1 MSAFVP
7 APPGPPAA
15 GFSFWHRR
23 SLRWQMMAA
32 VIAINLGAALLA
44 LVVII
49 ANARRAT
56 EVEMNASLV
65 VAERFV
71 EETVERLAGTQDAA
85 TSLKQLPLHVSGL
98 RHVRIRIEDAQGN
111 AVELVPSSGEGAG
124 EEDEHEAEVPGW
136 FAALVAV
143 EGARRDIPVTE
154 NGLVIGN
161 VRLVG
166 EASDETAEVW
176 NDTSDLALLALAVN
190 IAVLGALYLVLG
202 RLLMPLR
209 TLSAGLSELEA
220 GRFEH
225 RLPLPKV
232 RELAVIADRFNALG
246 AALDSAR
253 EDNARLNEDIIHI
266 QDEERRQIAAD
277 LHDELGPCL
286 FGLRANLESIERLAG
301 RTEPELGR
309 RIGERAGTM
318 ADILDRVQDLNRRLL
333 RKIRPMALGHV
344 PLAAL
349 IADLLAEFE
358 RHSPGRTFALS
369 ADGLAERYGDS
380 VDITVY
386 RCIQEAVTNA
396 LRHGGARHIA
406 VSLHVDLRAGRLH
419 LVVED
424 DGLGVPAGAARGYGL
439 LGIEERVGALGGSW
453 RLVPARP
460 SGTRVEMSV
469 PLRGEAGARP
479 AENRTTERTAAT

>member
-7 APPGPPAA
+7 NTPAPPPA
-15 GFSFWHRR
+15 GFSFWQRR

-32 VIAINLGAALLA
+32 VIAINLCAALLA
-44 LVVII
+44 LMVII

-56 EVEMNASLV
+56 EIEMNASLL

-111 AVELVPSSGEGAG
+111 AVDLAPSGDRD
-124 EEDEHEAEVPGW
+124 EDEHEGEVPGW
-136 FAALVAV
+136 FAALVAA
-143 EGARRDIPVTE
+143 EGIERDIPVIE
-154 NGLVIGN
+154 NGRAIGH
-161 VRLVG
+161 VRLMG
-166 EASDETAEVW
+166 EASDEIAEVW

-190 IAVLGALYLVLG
+190 IAVLGALYVVLG

-209 TLSAGLSELEA
+209 TLSSGLSELEA

-225 RLPLPKV
+225 RLPLPRV
-232 RELAVIADRFNALG
+232 RELALIADRFNALG
-246 AALDSAR
+246 TALAGAR

-301 RTEPELGR
+301 RAEPELGR
-309 RIGERAGTM
+309 RVSERAGTM

-358 RHSPGRTFALS
+358 RHSPGRSFTLS

-396 LRHGGARHIA
+396 LRHGGARRIA
-406 VSLHVDLRAGRLH
+406 VGLHVDTQAGRLH

-424 DGLGVPAGAARGYGL
+424 DGQGVPAGAARGYGL

-453 RLVPARP
+453 RLAPAAP

-469 PLRGEAGARP
+469 PLRGEGGAR
-479 AENRTTERTAAT
+479 AGNRMIERTTVT